1 VTRYLERGLG
11 WIAGSSLFG
20 MMALTFVDVFG
31 RKLVGHSLPGSLEV
45 TELMMFGVIFA
56 GLPLTSL
63 RGEHVTFDLLDHLLP
78 EALRAI
84 QGMLSNLICT
94 ALLAGGAWLVF
105 VRAGRTV
112 EQGDTTAQL
121 QLALG
126 PWYYAAGVLIALT
139 ALMHLVLA
147 FRPRAE
153 AEDTPSAGAV

>member
-1 VTRYLERGLG
+1 
-11 WIAGSSLFG
+11 
-20 MMALTFVDVFG
+20 
-31 RKLVGHSLPGSLEV
+31 
-45 TELMMFGVIFA
+45 MMFGVIFA

-105 VRAGRTV
+105 VRAGRTM

-153 AEDTPSAGAV
+153 AEDTPAAGAV